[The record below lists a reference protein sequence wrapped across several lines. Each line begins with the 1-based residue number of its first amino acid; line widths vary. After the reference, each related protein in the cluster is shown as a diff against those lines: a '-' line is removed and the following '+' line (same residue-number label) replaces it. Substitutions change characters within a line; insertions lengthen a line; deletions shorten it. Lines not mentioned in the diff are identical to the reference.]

1 MEAILKKFQEQRHIY
16 QVIARAHHLAA
27 SAYNRYNNYL
37 GVPVVIL
44 TAIISTAIFATL
56 ENNPDLIYK
65 IAAGLISLLATVLS
79 ALQTFLGFNQKA
91 EAHKNAGIKYSAIKR
106 RFDALHLQ
114 YSISTQLPED
124 AAMQELSVVLEEIN
138 TLAEEM
144 PSIPDRFYNRA
155 KKEYANK
162 ENG

>member
-1 MEAILKKFQEQRHIY
+1 MEEILKKFQHFRHTY

-27 SAYNRYNNYL
+27 LAYHRYNNYL

-44 TAIISTAIFATL
+44 TAVISTAIFATL
-56 ENNPDLIYK
+56 ENNPELIYK

-106 RFDALHLQ
+106 KFEALHLH
-114 YSISTQLPED
+114 YSVTENPNKEL
-124 AAMQELSVVLEEIN
+124 ALKELSTLLDEIN
-138 TLAEEM
+138 QLAEEM
-144 PSIPDRFYNRA
+144 PTIPDRFYNRA
-155 KKEYANK
+155 KKEYMD
-162 ENG
+162 